1 MTNPTPLQT
10 VTLAGEEY
18 AVVPRAEYEALR
30 NAVDEDAMDA
40 SIIRRVLEDPDQQLV
55 PFELV
60 KRIAD
65 GEHPVRVWRNYRG
78 MKAGELAAIANV
90 AASYLSDIENG
101 KKPGSVKAMKCIA
114 DALNVTVDDLI

>member
-1 MTNPTPLQT
+1 MTPPAFPTI
-10 VTLAGEEY
+10 TLGGQEY

-40 SIIRRVLEDPDQQLV
+40 AIIQRVLGDPDQELL

-65 GEHPVRVWRNYRG
+65 GEHPVRVWRDHRG
-78 MKAGELAAIANV
+78 ARAAELAAAAGI
-90 AASYLSDIENG
+90 AASYLSDIENR
-101 KKPGSVKAMKCIA
+101 KKPGSVRAMKRIA

>member
-1 MTNPTPLQT
+1 MTAPTFPT
-10 VTLAGEEY
+10 ITLGGQEY

-40 SIIRRVLEDPDQQLV
+40 AIIQRVLEDPDQELL

-65 GEHPVRVWRNYRG
+65 GEHPVRVWRDYRG
-78 MKAGELAAIANV
+78 TRAAELAAAAGI
-90 AASYLSDIENG
+90 AASYLSDIENR
-101 KKPGSVKAMKCIA
+101 KKPGSVRAMKRIA